1 MDGWP
6 VINSFFEA
14 KGFVRQHLDSYN
26 DFITR
31 GLQEIIDE
39 LGVIETD
46 FEEFNVRFKKI
57 SYGNPVIKEADGSKR
72 ILYPSECRLRGL
84 TYSVPLYLEMYA
96 ESPDGEVSESAEV
109 FIGELPVMLKSV
121 SCILSNKGDDELVGL
136 GEDPNDPGGYF
147 IVNGTEKVIVAIEDL
162 SPNRI
167 LVEKDD
173 RTDSCIAK
181 VFSTRQGF
189 RSLVKI
195 ERKRDGLLDVSFP
208 SVPGKIP
215 FVVLMKSL
223 GLVSDQQ
230 IVMAVSGDPEIQKE
244 LLDNLEGSLE
254 ISSDEDALDEIGKKV
269 AIGQLREYRLK
280 RAEDSI
286 DRYLLPHIGTG
297 DDEQEKEAVRLR
309 KSYYL
314 GIMAERVIEL
324 AQQKRSEDDKDHYT
338 NKRWKLAGELLKNL
352 FRLSFIQLTR
362 DIKYQLERTYAR
374 GRYDSSKQSEF
385 IRKSVRS
392 DVLTERVRHAIATGS
407 WPGGRTGVSQ
417 LMDSVNYMSRLSHLR
432 RVVSPLSRS
441 QSHFEA
447 RDLHATHWGRI
458 CPNETPE
465 GPNCGL
471 VKNMSLMSAVSVSSN
486 EKDLHEYLK
495 TIGLREMEKR
505 SGPKKRS
512 YIYLNGNLIGLHEEG
527 SELVRKIREDRRKG
541 FISRQV
547 NVAFYTDTNEVQ
559 INCDGGRSR
568 RPLIILDNTV
578 PRLTDDLIQKIKE
591 RDLNWDDLLE
601 QGIVEFLD
609 AEEEENTLVAIWPE
623 EITENHTHLEIYP
636 GAILGI
642 AASIVPFPEHN
653 AAPRNSYGA
662 GMAKQALGFASAN
675 FMWGVETREH
685 LMHYPEVP
693 LVNTKVLDAVKFD
706 RRPAGQ
712 NFVVCI
718 LSYYGYNI
726 EDALIINKGSIERGL
741 GRTTFFRTYSTEER
755 RYPGGQVDK
764 FEVPS
769 QSIRGFRGV
778 EAYEFLDI
786 DGIIRP
792 EAPITGGNVIIGRTS
807 PPRFLQ
813 ELDEFGIDVAG
824 RGETSIAVRPGEEG
838 VIDMVILSETQDGN
852 KLAKIKMRNQR
863 IPELGDKFASRHGQK
878 GVIGFIMPQQDM
890 PFTEAGIVPDLII
903 NPHAIPSRK
912 TVGQILEM
920 IGGKVGSLEG
930 RRVDATAFDNE
941 DEVDLRKFLV
951 QNGLKHTGRE
961 VLYNGVTGQIMDTD
975 VFVGVAYYQ
984 KLHHMV
990 ADKMHARSRGPRQM
1004 LTRQPT
1010 EGKAREGG
1018 LRFGE
1023 MERDCLVGH
1032 GAAMLLQERLLES
1045 SDKYTV
1051 LICNTCGSLA
1061 IFDKVRNKKYCPLCS
1076 EDMNIHAVEVSY
1088 AFKLLIQ
1095 ELESMLIFPK
1105 LKLEDRA

>member
-6 VINSFFEA
+6 VINSFFEE
-14 KGFVRQHLDSYN
+14 KGFVGQHLDSYN
-26 DFITR
+26 DFMSR
-31 GLQEIIDE
+31 GVQEIIDE
-39 LGVIETD
+39 IGIIETD
-46 FEEFNVRFKKI
+46 FEEFNVKFGKI
-57 SYGNPVIKEADGSKR
+57 RYGHPVTKEADGSKR
-72 ILYPSECRLRGL
+72 QLYPSECRLRGL
-84 TYSVPLYLEMYA
+84 SYSIPLFLEMCA
-96 ESPDGEVSESAEV
+96 QAPDGEVGEPVEV
-109 FIGELPVMLKSV
+109 FIGDIPVMLKSV
-121 SCILSNKGDDELVGL
+121 SCILHNKDDDDLIAT

-162 SPNRI
+162 APNRI
-167 LVEKDD
+167 LVEKDE

-189 RSLVKI
+189 RSLIKM
-195 ERKRDGLLDVSFP
+195 ERKRDGLLEMSFP

-223 GLVSDQQ
+223 GVVSDQQ
-230 IVMAVSGDPEIQKE
+230 VVMSVSGDPEVQKE
-244 LLDNLEGSLE
+244 LLDNIQNSMDIVTE
-254 ISSDEDALDEIGKKV
+254 EDALDVIGKKV
-269 AIGQLREYRLK
+269 AIGQLKEYRLK

-286 DRYLLPHIGTG
+286 DRYLLPHIGT
-297 DDEQEKEAVRLR
+297 DKEDRLR
-309 KSYYL
+309 KAYYL

-324 AQQKRSEDDKDHYT
+324 SLGRRGSDDKDHYT

-362 DIKYQLERTYAR
+362 DVKYQLERTYAR
-374 GRYDSSKQSEF
+374 GRYDSTKQNDF

-447 RDLHATHWGRI
+447 RDLHPTHWGRI

-471 VKNMSLMSAVSVSSN
+471 VKNMALMSAVSVSAN
-486 EKDLHEYLK
+486 EAEIEEYLK
-495 TIGLREMEKR
+495 TVGISDLEKR
-505 SGPKKRS
+505 TGSKDMA
-512 YIYLNGNLIGLHEEG
+512 YVYLNGNLIGCHEAG
-527 SELVRKIREDRRKG
+527 DELVKKMREDRRRG
-541 FISRQV
+541 YISRQV
-547 NVAFYTDTNEVQ
+547 NMAFYSSTKEIH
-559 INCDGGRSR
+559 INCDGGRAR
-568 RPLIILDNTV
+568 RPLIIIKNGAPLLNNSIIT
-578 PRLTDDLIQKIKE
+578 QIKE
-591 RDLNWDDLLE
+591 RDISWNDLLD

-609 AEEEENTLVAIWPE
+609 AEEEENALVANTEE
-623 EITENHTHLEIYP
+623 EITSEHTHLEIYL
-636 GAILGI
+636 GSILGI
-642 AASIVPFPEHN
+642 ATSIVPFPEHN
-653 AAPRNSYGA
+653 ASPRNSYGA
-662 GMAKQALGFASAN
+662 GMAKQALGFAKAN
-675 FMWGVETREH
+675 FRWGVETREH
-685 LMHYPEVP
+685 LMHYPETPV
-693 LVNTKVLDAVKFD
+693 VNTNVLDAVKFGK
-706 RRPAGQ
+706 RPAGQ
-712 NFVVCI
+712 NFVVAI

-726 EDALIINKGSIERGL
+726 EDALIINKGSIQRGL

-764 FEVPS
+764 FEIPD
-769 QSIRGFRGV
+769 QTIRGFRGN
-778 EAYEFLDI
+778 EAYEYLDE
-786 DGIIRP
+786 DGIIRL
-792 EAPITGGNVIIGRTS
+792 ESQVAGGNVIIGRTS

-813 ELDEFGIDVAG
+813 ELDEFGIDIAG
-824 RGETSIAVRPGEEG
+824 RGETSIAVRPGESG
-838 VIDMVILSETQDGN
+838 IIDMVLVSETQDGN
-852 KLAKIKMRNQR
+852 KLSKIKMRNQR

-878 GVIGFIMPQQDM
+878 GVIGYVMPHEDM
-890 PFTEAGIVPDLII
+890 PFTESGIVPDLII

-912 TVGQILEM
+912 TVGQLLEM

-930 RRVDATAFDNE
+930 RQVNATAFDNE
-941 DEVDLRKFLV
+941 SEEDLRRKLTEGGF
-951 QNGLKHTGRE
+951 KHSGRE
-961 VLYNGVTGQIMDTD
+961 ILYNGITGDIMAADI
-975 VFVGVAYYQ
+975 FIGVAYYQ

-1045 SDKYTV
+1045 SDKYNV
-1051 LICNTCGSLA
+1051 LICGKCGNLA
-1061 IFDKVRNKKYCPLCS
+1061 IYDKMRSKKQCLLCD
-1076 EDMNIHAVEVSY
+1076 EDIDIHVVEVSY
-1088 AFKLLIQ
+1088 AFKLLMQ
-1095 ELESMLIFPK
+1095 ELESMLIQPK

>member
-6 VINSFFEA
+6 VIKSFFEA

-39 LGVIETD
+39 IENIETD
-46 FEEFNVRFKKI
+46 FDEFNVKFGKI
-57 SYGNPVIKEADGSKR
+57 RHGNPVIKEADGSKR
-72 ILYPSECRLRGL
+72 VLYPSECRLRGL
-84 TYSVPLYLEMYA
+84 TYSVPLYLEMCA
-96 ESPDGEVSESAEV
+96 QAPDEELSEPVEV
-109 FIGELPVMLKSV
+109 FIGDLPVMLKSV
-121 SCILSNKGDDELVGL
+121 SCILSNKDDQDLISL

-162 SPNRI
+162 SPNRV
-167 LVEKDD
+167 LVEHDD

-195 ERKRDGLLDVSFP
+195 ERKRDGILDVSFP

-215 FVVLMKSL
+215 FIVLMKSL
-223 GLVSDQQ
+223 GITSDQD
-230 IVMAVSGDPEIQKE
+230 IVMAVSGDQEIQKE
-244 LLDNLEGSLE
+244 LLDNLENSLE
-254 ISSDEDALDEIGKKV
+254 VTMEEEALDVIGKKV
-269 AIGQLREYRLK
+269 AIGQLQEYRLK
-280 RAEDSI
+280 RAEDSV
-286 DRYLLPHIGTG
+286 DRYLLPHIGTTRE
-297 DDEQEKEAVRLR
+297 DRVR
-309 KSYYL
+309 KAYYL

-324 AQQKRSEDDKDHYT
+324 ALGKREEDDKDHYT

-374 GRYDSSKQSEF
+374 GRYDATRQNEF

-392 DVLTERVRHAIATGS
+392 DVLTERIRHAIATGS

-471 VKNMSLMSAVSVSSN
+471 VKNMSLMSAVSVSSD
-486 EKDLHEYLK
+486 EDDLLEYLK
-495 TIGLREMEKR
+495 LVGLKNLEKR
-505 SGPKKRS
+505 SGPKVRA
-512 YIYLNGNLIGLHEEG
+512 YIYLNGNLIGVHEKG
-527 SELVRKIREDRRKG
+527 LELVEKIREDRRRG
-541 FISRQV
+541 YISRQV
-547 NVAFYTDTNEVQ
+547 NIAFYPKTNEVQ
-559 INCDGGRSR
+559 INCDGGRAR
-568 RPLIILDNTV
+568 RPLIIVNNGV
-578 PRLTDDLIQKIKE
+578 PSLTTELIEQVSSRE
-591 RDLNWDDLLE
+591 LNWSDLLE
-601 QGIVEFLD
+601 RGVIEFLD
-609 AEEEENTLVAIWPE
+609 AEEEENAFVAIYEKDITPE
-623 EITENHTHLEIYP
+623 HTHLEIYP
-636 GAILGI
+636 ASVLGI

-653 AAPRNSYGA
+653 AAPRISYGA
-662 GMAKQALGFASAN
+662 GMAKQALGFPAAN
-675 FMWGVETREH
+675 YMWGVETREH
-685 LMHYPEVP
+685 LMHYPQVP
-693 LVNTKVLDAVKFD
+693 LANTKILDAVKFD

-712 NFVVCI
+712 NFVVAI

-764 FEVPS
+764 FEMPD
-769 QSIRGFRGV
+769 QTIRGFRGN
-778 EAYEFLDI
+778 EAYEFLDY

-792 EAPITGGNVIIGRTS
+792 ESTVSGGNVIIGRTS

-813 ELDEFGIDVAG
+813 ELDEFGIDIAG
-824 RGETSIAVRPGEEG
+824 RGETSIAIRPGEQG
-838 VIDMVILSETQDGN
+838 TIDKVIISETQDGN

-878 GVIGFIMPQQDM
+878 GVIGYIMPQEDM
-890 PFTEAGIVPDLII
+890 PFTESGIVPDLII

-930 RRVDATAFDNE
+930 RRIDATAFDNE
-941 DEVDLRKFLV
+941 DEADIRRKLTE
-951 QNGLKHTGRE
+951 NGLKHTGRE
-961 VLYNGVTGQIMDTD
+961 VLYNGITGEMMAADI
-975 VFVGVAYYQ
+975 FIGVAYYQ

-1051 LICNTCGSLA
+1051 LVCNKCGSLA
-1061 IFDKVRNKKYCPLCS
+1061 IYDKVRNKKYCAICGEEL
-1076 EDMNIHAVEVSY
+1076 DIHVVEVSY

-1095 ELESMLIFPK
+1095 ELESMLIWPR
-1105 LKLEDRA
+1105 LKLEDKA

>member
-1 MDGWP
+1 METWP
-6 VINSFFEA
+6 IINTFFEE

-39 LGVIETD
+39 IGEIETD
-46 FEEFNVRFKKI
+46 FEEFNVKLGKI
-57 SYGNPVIKEADGSKR
+57 RYDLPVIKEADGSKR
-72 ILYPSECRLRGL
+72 ALYPFECRLRGL
-84 TYSVPLYLEMYA
+84 TYSVPIYLEMCA
-96 ESPDGEVSESAEV
+96 EHDGETSEPVEV
-109 FIGELPVMLKSV
+109 LIGDLPIMLKSV
-121 SCILSNKGDDELVGL
+121 SCILANKDDDELIAL

-162 SPNRI
+162 APNRI
-167 LVEKDD
+167 LVERDE
-173 RTDSCIAK
+173 RTESCVAK

-195 ERKRDGLLDVSFP
+195 ERKRDGILEVSFP
-208 SVPGKIP
+208 SVPGKVP
-215 FVVLMKSL
+215 FVSLMKAL

-230 IVMAVSGDPEIQKE
+230 IVMSTSGDPEIQKE
-244 LLDNLEGSLE
+244 LLDNLEGALD
-254 ISSDEDALDEIGKKV
+254 ITNVEDALDVIGKKV
-269 AIGQLREYRLK
+269 AIGQLKEYRLK

-286 DRYLLPHIGTG
+286 DRYLLPHIGT
-297 DDEQEKEAVRLR
+297 DKDARLR
-309 KSYYL
+309 KAFYL

-324 AQQKRSEDDKDHYT
+324 ALGKREEDDKDHYT

-374 GRYDSSKQSEF
+374 GRYDSGKQGDF

-417 LMDSVNYMSRLSHLR
+417 LMDSVNFMSRLSHLR

-447 RDLHATHWGRI
+447 RDLHPTHWGRI
-458 CPNETPE
+458 CPSETPE

-471 VKNMSLMSAVSVSSN
+471 VKNMALMSAVSVSAD
-486 EKDLHEYLK
+486 EKELEEYLLS
-495 TIGLREMEKR
+495 TAGVFEFEKR
-505 SGPKKRS
+505 SGSADHS
-512 YIYLNGNLIGLHEEG
+512 YVYLNGNLIGIHESG
-527 SELVRKIREDRRKG
+527 VSLAATVRADRRRG
-541 FISRQV
+541 YISRQV
-547 NVAFYTDTNEVQ
+547 NVAYYASTNEVQ
-559 INCDGGRSR
+559 VNCDGGRAR
-568 RPLIILDNTV
+568 RPLAIVQDSATPLTPDIIKKISERELSWN
-578 PRLTDDLIQKIKE
+578 DLID
-591 RDLNWDDLLE
+591 R
-601 QGIVEFLD
+601 GIIEFLD
-609 AEEEENTLVAIWPE
+609 AEEEENALVAITDA
-623 EITENHTHLEIYP
+623 EITPDHTHVEIYV

-653 AAPRNSYGA
+653 AAPRVSYGA
-662 GMAKQALGFASAN
+662 GMAKQALGFAAAN
-675 FMWGVETREH
+675 FRWGVETREH

-693 LVNTKVLDAVKFD
+693 LVSTRVLDAVKFD

-712 NFVVCI
+712 NFVVAI
-718 LSYYGYNI
+718 ISYYGYNI

-741 GRTTFFRTYSTEER
+741 GRTTFFRTYATEER

-764 FEVPS
+764 FEIPD
-769 QSIRGFRGV
+769 QGIRGFRGN
-778 EAYEFLDI
+778 EPYAFLDE

-792 EAPITGGNVIIGRTS
+792 ESEVGGGNVIIGRTS

-838 VIDMVILSETQDGN
+838 TIDMVILSETQDGN

-863 IPELGDKFASRHGQK
+863 VPELGDKFASRHGQK
-878 GVIGFIMPQQDM
+878 GVIGIITPSEDM
-890 PFTEAGIVPDLII
+890 PFTEDGICPDLII

-930 RRVDATAFDNE
+930 RRINSTAFDNE
-941 DEVDLRKFLV
+941 DEADLRHLLEA
-951 QNGLKHTGRE
+951 NGLKHTGRE
-961 VLYNGVTGQIMDTD
+961 TLYNGITGEMMKADI
-975 VFVGVAYYQ
+975 FIGVAYYQ

-1045 SDKYTV
+1045 SDKYSV
-1051 LICNTCGSLA
+1051 LVCSKCGSLA
-1061 IFDKVRNKKYCPLCS
+1061 MYDKIRNKKFCPICS
-1076 EDMNIHAVEVSY
+1076 EDVDVHVVEVSY

-1095 ELESMLIFPK
+1095 ELESMLIWPK

>member
-6 VINSFFEA
+6 VIKSFFEA

-26 DFITR
+26 DFVTR

-39 LGVIETD
+39 IGVIETD
-46 FEEFNVRFKKI
+46 FEEFNVKFGKI
-57 SYGNPVIKEADGSKR
+57 RHGNPVIKEADGSKR
-72 ILYPSECRLRGL
+72 VLYPFECRLRGL
-84 TYSVPLYLEMYA
+84 TYSVPIYLEMCA
-96 ESPDGEVSESAEV
+96 ESPDHELSEPVEV
-109 FIGELPVMLKSV
+109 FVGDLPVMLKSV
-121 SCILSNKGDDELVGL
+121 SCILSNKDDQELVNL

-162 SPNRI
+162 APNRV
-167 LVEKDD
+167 LVEHDD

-189 RSLVKI
+189 RSLVKV
-195 ERKRDGLLDVSFP
+195 ERKRDGMLDVSFP

-223 GLVSDQQ
+223 GITSDQD
-230 IVMAVSGDPEIQKE
+230 IVMAVSGDQEIQKE
-244 LLDNLEGSLE
+244 LLDNLENSME
-254 ISSDEDALDEIGKKV
+254 ITNEEEALDVIGKKV
-269 AIGQLREYRLK
+269 AIGQLQEYRLK
-280 RAEDSI
+280 RAEDSV
-286 DRYLLPHIGTG
+286 DRYLLPHIGT
-297 DDEQEKEAVRLR
+297 DKEDRLR
-309 KSYYL
+309 KAYYL

-324 AQQKRSEDDKDHYT
+324 SLGKRDEDDKDHYT

-374 GRYDSSKQSEF
+374 GRYDSTRQNEF

-392 DVLTERVRHAIATGS
+392 DVLTERIRHAIATGS

-471 VKNMSLMSAVSVSSN
+471 VKNMSLMSAVSVASD
-486 EKDLHEYLK
+486 EGDLLEYLK
-495 TIGLREMEKR
+495 LVGLKKLEKR
-505 SGPKKRS
+505 SGPKVRA
-512 YIYLNGNLIGLHEEG
+512 YIYLNGNLIGIHDNG
-527 SELVRKIREDRRKG
+527 QELVDKVREDRRRG
-541 FISRQV
+541 YISRQV
-547 NVAFYTDTNEVQ
+547 NVAFYPSTNEVQ
-559 INCDGGRSR
+559 INCDGGRAR
-568 RPLIILDNTV
+568 RPLVI
-578 PRLTDDLIQKIKE
+578 IKE
-591 RDLNWDDLLE
+591 GMPMLSDEMIEQIKNRDLNWNDLVE
-601 QGIVEFLD
+601 RGIIEFLD
-609 AEEEENTLVAIWPE
+609 AEEEENALVAISE
-623 EITENHTHLEIYP
+623 DEISPDHTHFEIYN
-636 GAILGI
+636 ASILGI

-653 AAPRNSYGA
+653 AAPRISYGA
-662 GMAKQALGFASAN
+662 GMAKQALGFPAAN
-675 FMWGVETREH
+675 YMWGVETREH
-685 LMHYPEVP
+685 LMHYPQVP
-693 LVNTKVLDAVKFD
+693 LSYTKVLEAVKFN

-712 NFVVCI
+712 NFVVAI

-764 FEVPS
+764 FEVPD
-769 QSIRGFRGV
+769 QTIRGFRGN
-778 EAYEFLDI
+778 EAYEFLDD

-792 EAPITGGNVIIGRTS
+792 ESTVSGGNVIIGRTS

-813 ELDEFGIDVAG
+813 ELDEFGIDIAG
-824 RGETSIAVRPGEEG
+824 RGETSIAIRPGEEG
-838 VIDMVILSETQDGN
+838 TIDKVIVSETQDGN

-878 GVIGFIMPQQDM
+878 GVIGYIMPQEDM
-890 PFTEAGIVPDLII
+890 PFTESGIVPDLII

-912 TVGQILEM
+912 TVGQLLEM

-941 DEVDLRKFLV
+941 DESDLRRSLV
-951 QNGLKHTGRE
+951 ENGLKHTGRE
-961 VLYNGVTGQIMDTD
+961 VLYNGITGEMMMADIYI
-975 VFVGVAYYQ
+975 GVAYYQ

-1045 SDKYTV
+1045 SDKYNV
-1051 LICNTCGSLA
+1051 LVCNKCGNLA
-1061 IFDKVRNKKYCPLCS
+1061 IYDKVRSKKYCSICG
-1076 EDMNIHAVEVSY
+1076 EEIDIHVVEVSY

-1095 ELESMLIFPK
+1095 ELESMLIWPK